1 MADINKLIE
10 QFAAGVK
17 SSVREDVTTGD
28 LEGFEDFS
36 LSTKPALKTKTK
48 TKATPAAKDTLA
60 KVTALEAARA
70 VRDAVAAKG
79 GRRPKVDYWKPV
91 AAKTLGISKLFA
103 KRWQG
108 VIDAGTGAGLFRI
121 DTEALAHPILVAL
134 DPEPEAAPVEDEVVY
149 STKSRTPV
157 DKDDFDYNAP
167 WPPPG
172 YVAPVTFRCGHT
184 NHNGFGTTEDDPKQ
198 VEARE
203 AGHCCGA
210 MRRAAEATAKH
221 KWNRAPTIHV
231 DWRVRGLW
239 DPLPKALRRT
249 PERDDG
255 PGFPGLCCDPKTGLY
270 IGGLANDCRHYNKG
284 KERCVAHAP
293 KKRGDK

>member
-17 SSVREDVTTGD
+17 SSTREDATTGN

-36 LSTKPALKTKTK
+36 LSPKPSPKPKPK
-48 TKATPAAKDTLA
+48 PKAKAAPPSA
-60 KVTALEAARA
+60 KVVAPLEAARA
-70 VRDAVAAKG
+70 VRDAVAVKG

-103 KRWQG
+103 KRWQA
-108 VIDAGTGAGLFRI
+108 VLDAGVGAGLFRI

-134 DPEPEAAPVEDEVVY
+134 DPEPEATVEEEAY
-149 STKSRTPV
+149 KPRPRSTVV

-172 YVAPVTFRCGHT
+172 YVAPVTFPCGHT

-198 VEARE
+198 VKARE
-203 AGHCCGA
+203 LGHCCGA
-210 MRRAAEATAKH
+210 MQRAAEEAAKH
-221 KWNRAPTIHV
+221 KWNRAPMLAV
-231 DWRVRGLW
+231 DWRVRGLSHA
-239 DPLPKALRRT
+239 LPQGLRRT
-249 PERDDG
+249 PEKDEG
-255 PGFPGLCCDPKTGLY
+255 PGFPGLCCDPKTGFY
-270 IGGLANDCRHYNKG
+270 IGGLGNDCRHYNKG
-284 KERCVAHAP
+284 KQRCVAHAP
-293 KKRGDK
+293 KEVK